1 LVEILKQANNSPIP
15 FYKQVVLVYAWINWY
30 LDTIDIHKIQ
40 KIEQNLYAKMDS
52 SYKTLADTIRDK
64 QELTPEIEKQIQ
76 ELIHETIKQI

>member
-1 LVEILKQANNSPIP
+1 
-15 FYKQVVLVYAWINWY
+15 
-30 LDTIDIHKIQ
+30 
-40 KIEQNLYAKMDS
+40 MDS